1 MTSSIL
7 QTGLIM
13 KIRISKSA
21 NKFLEK
27 LDANSRKSVLTKIGI
42 LKTCLE
48 TQNVYP
54 PEELDIKKLKGDL
67 KAFSRIRVGRIRV
80 IFQIVKERDEIFI
93 YEINFRGNIYD

>member
-1 MTSSIL
+1 MIL
-7 QTGLIM
+7 QAGLIV
-13 KIRISKSA
+13 KIRISRSA

-54 PEELDIKKLKGDL
+54 PEELDIKKLKGEL
-67 KAFSRIRVGRIRV
+67 KGFSRIRVGKMRV
-80 IFQIVKERDEIFI
+80 IFEIVKETDEIFI
-93 YEINFRGNIYD
+93 YEINFRGNIYV

>member
-1 MTSSIL
+1 MIL
-7 QTGLIM
+7 QAGLIV
-13 KIRISKSA
+13 KIRISRSA

-54 PEELDIKKLKGDL
+54 PEELDIKKLKGEL
-67 KAFSRIRVGRIRV
+67 KGFSRIRVGKMRV
-80 IFQIVKERDEIFI
+80 IFKIGKETDEIFI

>member
-1 MTSSIL
+1 MIL
-7 QTGLIM
+7 QTGLIV
-13 KIRISKSA
+13 KIRISRSA

-54 PEELDIKKLKGDL
+54 PEELDIKKLKGEL
-67 KAFSRIRVGRIRV
+67 KGFSRIRVGKMRV
-80 IFQIVKERDEIFI
+80 IFEIVKETDEIFI

>member
-1 MTSSIL
+1 MASLIL
-7 QTGLIM
+7 QTGLIV
-13 KIRISKSA
+13 KIRISRSA

-54 PEELDIKKLKGDL
+54 PEELDIKKLKGEL
-67 KAFSRIRVGRIRV
+67 KGFSRIPVGKMRV
-80 IFQIVKERDEIFI
+80 IFEIGKETDEIFI

>member
-1 MTSSIL
+1 MIL
-7 QTGLIM
+7 QAGLIV

-27 LDANSRKSVLTKIGI
+27 LDANARKSVLTKIGI

-54 PEELDIKKLKGDL
+54 PEELDIKKLKGEL
-67 KAFSRIRVGRIRV
+67 KGFSIIRVGKMRV
-80 IFQIVKERDEIFI
+80 IFEIGKETDEIFI

>member
-1 MTSSIL
+1 V
-7 QTGLIM
+7 
-13 KIRISKSA
+13 KIRISRSA

-54 PEELDIKKLKGDL
+54 PEELDIKKLKGEL
-67 KAFSRIRVGRIRV
+67 KGFSRIRVGKMRV
-80 IFQIVKERDEIFI
+80 IFEIVKETDEIFI

>member
-1 MTSSIL
+1 V
-7 QTGLIM
+7 
-13 KIRISKSA
+13 KIRISRSA

-27 LDANSRKSVLTKIGI
+27 LDANSRKSVLTNIGI

-54 PEELDIKKLKGDL
+54 PEELDIKKLKGEL
-67 KAFSRIRVGRIRV
+67 KGFSRIRVGKMRV
-80 IFQIVKERDEIFI
+80 IFEIVKETDEIFI

>member
-1 MTSSIL
+1 
-7 QTGLIM
+7 M
-13 KIRISKSA
+13 KLRISKSA

-54 PEELDIKKLKGDL
+54 PEELDIKKLKGEL
-67 KAFSRIRVGRIRV
+67 KGFSRIRVGKIRSSFLIRYLV
-80 IFQIVKERDEIFI
+80 QFL
-93 YEINFRGNIYD
+93 

>member
-1 MTSSIL
+1 V
-7 QTGLIM
+7 

-54 PEELDIKKLKGDL
+54 PEELDIKKLKGEL
-67 KAFSRIRVGRIRV
+67 KGFSRIRVGKMRV
-80 IFQIVKERDEIFI
+80 IFEIVKETDEIFI

>member
-1 MTSSIL
+1 LIL
-7 QTGLIM
+7 QTGLIV

-27 LDANSRKSVLTKIGI
+27 LDANSRKSFLTKISI
-42 LKTCLE
+42 FKTCLE

-54 PEELDIKKLKGDL
+54 PEELDIKKLKGEL
-67 KAFSRIRVGRIRV
+67 KGFSRIRVGKMRV
-80 IFQIVKERDEIFI
+80 IFEIGKETDEIFI

>member
-1 MTSSIL
+1 
-7 QTGLIM
+7 M
-13 KIRISKSA
+13 KIRISKST

-54 PEELDIKKLKGDL
+54 PEELDIKKLKGEL
-67 KAFSRIRVGRIRV
+67 KGFSRIRVGKIRV
-80 IFQIVKERDEIFI
+80 IFEIGKETDEIFI
-93 YEINFRGNIYD
+93 YEINLRGNIYD

>member
-1 MTSSIL
+1 MIL
-7 QTGLIM
+7 QAGLIV
-13 KIRISKSA
+13 KIRISRSA

-54 PEELDIKKLKGDL
+54 PEELDIKKLKGEL
-67 KAFSRIRVGRIRV
+67 KGFSRIRVGKMRV
-80 IFQIVKERDEIFI
+80 IFEIVKETDEIFI

>member
-1 MTSSIL
+1 MIL
-7 QTGLIM
+7 QTGLIV

-27 LDANSRKSVLTKIGI
+27 LDANSRKSVLTKISI
-42 LKTCLE
+42 FKTCLE

-54 PEELDIKKLKGDL
+54 PEELDIKKLKGEL
-67 KAFSRIRVGRIRV
+67 KGFSRIRVGKMRV
-80 IFQIVKERDEIFI
+80 IFEIVKETDEIFI

>member
-1 MTSSIL
+1 MIL
-7 QTGLIM
+7 QAGLIV
-13 KIRISKSA
+13 KIGISRSA

-27 LDANSRKSVLTKIGI
+27 LDANSRKSVLTTIGI

-54 PEELDIKKLKGDL
+54 PEELDIKKLKGEL
-67 KAFSRIRVGRIRV
+67 KGFSRIRVGKMRV
-80 IFQIVKERDEIFI
+80 IFEIGKETDEIFI

>member
-1 MTSSIL
+1 
-7 QTGLIM
+7 
-13 KIRISKSA
+13 
-21 NKFLEK
+21 LEK

-54 PEELDIKKLKGDL
+54 PEELDIKKLKGEL
-67 KAFSRIRVGRIRV
+67 KGFSRIRVGKMRV
-80 IFQIVKERDEIFI
+80 IFEIVKETDEIFI

>member
-1 MTSSIL
+1 
-7 QTGLIM
+7 M

-54 PEELDIKKLKGDL
+54 PEELDIKKLKGEL
-67 KAFSRIRVGRIRV
+67 KGFSRIRVGKMLV
-80 IFQIVKERDEIFI
+80 IFEIGKETDEIFI

>member
-1 MTSSIL
+1 MIL
-7 QTGLIM
+7 QTGLIV
-13 KIRISKSA
+13 KIRISRSA

-54 PEELDIKKLKGDL
+54 PEELDIKKLKGEL
-67 KAFSRIRVGRIRV
+67 KGFSRIPVGKMRV
-80 IFQIVKERDEIFI
+80 IFEIGKETDEIFI

>member
-1 MTSSIL
+1 ML
-7 QTGLIM
+7 QAGLIV
-13 KIRISKSA
+13 KIRISRSA

-42 LKTCLE
+42 PKTCLE

-54 PEELDIKKLKGDL
+54 PEELDIKKLKGEL
-67 KAFSRIRVGRIRV
+67 KGFSRIPVGKMRV
-80 IFQIVKERDEIFI
+80 IFEIGKETDEIFI